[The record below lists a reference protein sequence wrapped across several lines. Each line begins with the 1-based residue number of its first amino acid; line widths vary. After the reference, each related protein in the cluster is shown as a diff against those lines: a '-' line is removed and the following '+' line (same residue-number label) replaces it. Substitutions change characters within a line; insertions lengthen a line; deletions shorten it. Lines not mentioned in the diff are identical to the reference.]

1 MSTDPGVSRADVLL
15 IDDSITDLRLLMEF
29 LSLRALRVSV
39 ATQGQKGYEQAVV
52 LQPGLILLD
61 VRMPDM
67 DGYAVSRL
75 LKANPHT
82 ADIPVIF
89 LTAATDRDERLTGFA
104 LGAVDYISKPF
115 DPEEVLARV
124 GVHLRLADRR
134 SREPPTEDVEVGPTR
149 QTQVTRDTVL
159 VTSTQ
164 RILLDHIQSPPTL
177 DELARMVGS
186 NRRRLNEAFQSLC
199 GQPVYGWFREER
211 LRRAHDL
218 LMNSDTSVS
227 VIADSLGYSTPAN
240 FTKAFRERYHCSPTE
255 LRANR
260 LKPVAAKA
268 APPA

>member
-1 MSTDPGVSRADVLL
+1 MSTERTRLTRTDILL
-15 IDDSITDLRLLMEF
+15 IDDSITDLRLLMDF

-39 ATQGQKGYEQAVV
+39 ATEGERGYEQAVA

-61 VRMPDM
+61 VRMPGM
-67 DGYAVSRL
+67 DGYAVCRL
-75 LKANPHT
+75 LKANPR
-82 ADIPVIF
+82 AAEIPVIF
-89 LTAATDRDERLTGFA
+89 LTAATDRDERLTGFS

-124 GVHLRLADRR
+124 GVHLRLAQRR
-134 SREPPTEDVEVGPTR
+134 SAVAPASDTVGADHVA
-149 QTQVTRDTVL
+149 TQVTRDAVL
-159 VTSTQ
+159 VTGAQ
-164 RILLDHIQSPPTL
+164 RVLLNLIQAPPTL

-227 VIADSLGYSTPAN
+227 VIADTLGYSTPAN
-240 FTKAFRERYHCSPTE
+240 FTKAFRERYGCSPTE

-260 LKPVAAKA
+260 FKPSSMQER
-268 APPA
+268 

>member
-1 MSTDPGVSRADVLL
+1 MIGAISRADILL

-61 VRMPDM
+61 VRMPDV
-67 DGYAVSRL
+67 DGYAVCRL
-75 LKANPHT
+75 LKANPRT
-82 ADIPVIF
+82 VDIPVIF

-104 LGAVDYISKPF
+104 LGAVDYITKPF

-134 SREPPTEDVEVGPTR
+134 SREPRQPPGAEGPGE
-149 QTQVTRDTVL
+149 QTQVTRDAVL
-159 VTSTQ
+159 VKGAQ
-164 RILLDHIQSPPTL
+164 RILFDLIQEPPTL
-177 DELARMVGS
+177 DDLARMVGS
-186 NRRRLNEAFQSLC
+186 NRRRLNEAFQALC

-240 FTKAFRERYHCSPTE
+240 FTKAFRERYDCSPTE

-260 LKPVAAKA
+260 LSASSAKEN
-268 APPA
+268 PPR